1 MAEKL
6 LSIIN
11 VNTNKKIRFYTQ
23 GQQLAAR
30 VVFTLWLLA
39 SSSPEGVFAAPGR
52 HRAIAA
58 NTPTANAVEELIS
71 QADVLDNHT
80 FGQALNTTLQIHL
93 PSDVSLKTVLTNLG
107 AIALTLLAQGTGQIS
122 DDQVLA
128 IEGITLSPEILV
140 EAGLLQAI
148 APGKYQFA
156 HRRIQAY
163 LAGCALA
170 EKLLSQDEHEQSSVR
185 ILLSKDKY
193 NPQYRTALSFMAREV
208 SIVRGMQGIQQ
219 LLKLL
224 EEEPEIV
231 GLQHLL
237 LQLRV
242 LHEWLC
248 IATAQEAW
256 KGVPA
261 LESEFKVIF
270 SLQEW
275 FCAGLEQVRLWGY
288 GPASP
293 GVRILDLLTDSLQV
307 SSSVLHHNSGLLS
320 LLHKAPKDRDSK
332 VRQAV
337 LRTLEQ
343 FILRIPQTSE
353 NILPILQ
360 EAAKSQNSDVRQ
372 AAVKTLGKAIS
383 VVSQKEAILETLYTA
398 AKEDARHSVRQAAV
412 KALGKAI
419 SVVPQASEEIL
430 KTLYNV
436 TIKTRYCSVLQAA
449 FEALI
454 EAILAVLRASPRAS
468 KNILKTLC
476 KNAQDQDFSLR
487 KTAVKALGKVISATP
502 EKEAILATLLSAIKD
517 PYLEVRQAA
526 VKALGKAI
534 LAIPQNPVILPTLFK
549 AAKEKQ
555 YSVRQ
560 AAIEA
565 LGGAILV
572 VPEELK
578 TMLDTLREATKDAH
592 FDVSKEAVKALEK
605 AILAAPLNY
614 WVRCMLN
621 ILYQAANTP
630 NCGARQQAVTAL
642 GKAISVV
649 PQALRGNILEILCK
663 AAKDRQDS
671 VRQAA
676 IEALGEAILVVR
688 EPLKTML
695 NILYNAAKHQD
706 WDVREEAVKA
716 LGKAISVAP
725 QALMGDILKTLYKAA
740 SHQDWNVREAAVA
753 ALGKAILVAPQE
765 LMEAIL
771 KTLHTAAQDERY
783 LVRKAAV
790 TALGEAISVAPKKLM
805 GAILQTLQIATQD
818 QNGYVREAAVQS
830 LGKFNSLDTIFLTI
844 LIKSTKDQDK
854 NVYQAA
860 AQALAKFPTEHYI
873 DSYWVTK
880 DPQLVFY
887 IAYRLHETSLVI
899 TQSQATLYPAG
910 RIWQRPTKDLERLAR
925 LIKYEIDPVK
935 QGVKYQADKGPEYY
949 RQCLQK
955 AQAFQLGNH
964 PDLVLM
970 LQNLSVAYHNSGNT
984 TYAIQYDE
992 QAAQLL
998 QQLEGPAEAK
1008 S

>member
-93 PSDVSLKTVLTNLG
+93 PSDVSLKTVLTNLR
-107 AIALTLLAQGTGQIS
+107 AIALTLLAQGTDQIS

-140 EAGLLQAI
+140 ETGLLQATDS
-148 APGKYQFA
+148 GKYQFA
-156 HRRIQAY
+156 HPRIQAY
-163 LAGCALA
+163 LAGRALT

-208 SIVRGMQGIQQ
+208 SMVRGIQGIQQ

-224 EEEPEIV
+224 GEDKEVV

-248 IATAQEAW
+248 IAYDQEDM
-256 KGVPA
+256 VE
-261 LESEFKVIF
+261 LESEFKVIS

-275 FCAGLEQVRLWGY
+275 FCAGLEQVRLWGH

-307 SSSVLHHNSGLLS
+307 SSSVLHHNSGLLY
-320 LLHKAPKDRDSK
+320 LLHKATEDRDSK

-398 AKEDARHSVRQAAV
+398 AKEDARHSVSQAAV

-436 TIKTRYCSVLQAA
+436 TIKTRYCSVRQAA

-454 EAILAVLRASPRAS
+454 EALSAVPEKSEKILT
-468 KNILKTLC
+468 TLC

-487 KTAVKALGKVISATP
+487 KTAVKALGKVISSIP
-502 EKEAILATLLSAIKD
+502 QEEAILEILLSAIND
-517 PYLEVRQAA
+517 PHLEVRQAA

-549 AAKEKQ
+549 AAKDKQ

-605 AILAAPLNY
+605 AILAAPLN
-614 WVRCMLN
+614 WVRFMLN

-642 GKAISVV
+642 GKAISVA
-649 PQALRGNILEILCK
+649 PKALRGNILEILCK

-676 IEALGEAILVVR
+676 IEALGEAILVVP

-740 SHQDWNVREAAVA
+740 SHQDWNVRKAAVA

-771 KTLHTAAQDERY
+771 KTLRTAAQDTGY
-783 LVRKAAV
+783 LVREAAV
-790 TALGEAISVAPKKLM
+790 AALGKAISVAPQELM
-805 GAILQTLQIATQD
+805 EAILETLQIATQD
-818 QNGYVREAAVQS
+818 QNGYVREAAVQA

-910 RIWQRPTKDLERLAR
+910 RIWQRPTEDLEHLAR

-949 RQCLQK
+949 HQCLQR

-970 LQNLSVAYHNSGNT
+970 LQNLSAAYQNSGNT
-984 TYAIQYDE
+984 TYAIQYHQ
-992 QAAQLL
+992 QAAQLR
-998 QQLEGPAEAK
+998 QKLEVPTEAK